1 MKHKVGPGSVRGTS
15 RTSAIEAT
23 SECVIPPAHRIC
35 SRSGDGFAFTAYIE
49 RPGNFSTK
57 NRAARAAA
65 CGRTSVTG
73 WAGLTL
79 AISMQH
85 VTSRGA
91 VASPS
96 ARCCLTNSRD
106 LQGVIPHKVLAEG
119 WTSLRVADER
129 PRGEWRE
136 VVK

>member
-73 WAGLTL
+73 WAGLPL
-79 AISMQH
+79 AISMPH

-91 VASPS
+91 VARSEEHTSELQSLMRIPY
-96 ARCCLTNSRD
+96 AVFCLKKKNNQPQIYTTQD
-106 LQGVIPHKVLAEG
+106 IYQT
-119 WTSLRVADER
+119 TSYMN
-129 PRGEWRE
+129 
-136 VVK
+136 